1 VQSIREA
8 VVALVA
14 HPQGGR
20 HGGNLPAEIS
30 SFVGRTRECAELAT
44 ALADHRLVTVTG
56 IGGVGK
62 TRTALR
68 VAAEQSGR
76 FADGVW
82 LVELSGLQD
91 SQLLANA
98 VADALGI
105 QDQTLRPQVDVL
117 ADYLAEREPLLIL
130 DTCEHLLDGCALLS
144 AVLLAAAPKLR
155 IMATSRRPL
164 DIDGEHVY
172 PVLPLPVP
180 EAHTADTSDAMTL
193 FAERARAVDPGF
205 ALTGGTGAA
214 VAQLCR
220 RLDGIPLAIELAA
233 VWLRSLTIEQV
244 AERLDERFKLLAGG
258 DTALGRHETLRTA
271 IGWSHELLR
280 SDERLLWARLAVFPG
295 GFDAASAARVC
306 ADDQL
311 PEDDIAV
318 LLEGLV
324 ERSILLRDPCEG
336 GGPDFEAPRYRLL
349 DTIREYGEEWLVQL
363 GEQDRL
369 RRRHRDRYLWLA
381 RRYEAEWCGP
391 DQVPWCDRLKCEH
404 ANLRAALDYCLAD
417 PAEHRVGLD
426 LVGTLYLFWVPGGFI
441 REGRHYFDRL
451 LAADPPPGR
460 ELTKALWTCARLAA
474 TQGDFAA
481 VDERLAACRTYAA
494 EQGDRVAEA
503 SVVYIAGSCAMLR
516 GDHETAVPLLE
527 QATELHQNG
536 GDPGTGLIFAYALHS
551 MARVMRGE
559 VERAVELSEQCRAV
573 ADRYGEGWARSFGD
587 YMRALAE
594 MRRGDPAAA
603 QRYGRESLAFKSRLG
618 DNFGS
623 ALALDL
629 LATAA
634 TAGGDPARGARLLGF
649 AERVWATFGL
659 PQAGSPDLAAARRRT
674 EDLAR
679 GALGDEP
686 YETAVRSGRELPM
699 DEGFAYALG
708 ET

>member
-1 VQSIREA
+1 
-8 VVALVA
+8 VARVA

-20 HGGNLPAEIS
+20 YGGNLPAEIS
-30 SFVGRTRECAELAT
+30 SFVGRTRERAELAK
-44 ALADHRLVTVTG
+44 ALDEHREVTVTG

-68 VAAEQSGR
+68 VAAEQLDR
-76 FADGVW
+76 FPDGVW

-91 SQLLANA
+91 RQLLANA

-105 QDQTLRPQVDVL
+105 QDQTLRPQIDVL
-117 ADYLAEREPLLIL
+117 ADYLAERELLLIL
-130 DTCEHLLDGCALLS
+130 DTCEHLLDGCALLV
-144 AVLLAAAPKLR
+144 AVLLAAAPR
-155 IMATSRRPL
+155 IKILATSRRPL
-164 DIDGEHVY
+164 DVDDEHLF

-180 EAHTADTSDAMTL
+180 DAETL
-193 FAERARAVDPGF
+193 FADRARAVDTAF
-205 ALTGGTGAA
+205 ELADGTSAA
-214 VAQLCR
+214 VGQLCH

-233 VWLRSLTIEQV
+233 VWLRSLTISQI

-258 DTALGRHETLRTA
+258 DSALGRHETLRTA

-295 GFDAASAARVC
+295 GFDAASAAKIC
-306 ADDQL
+306 SDQQL
-311 PEDDIAV
+311 PEDEIYQ

-324 ERSILLRDPCEG
+324 ERSILLRDPCES
-336 GGPDFEAPRYRLL
+336 GGPDFDAPRYRLL

-363 GEQDRL
+363 GELERL
-369 RRRHRDRYLWLA
+369 RRRHRDHYLWLA

-391 DQVPWCDRLKCEH
+391 DQVSWCNRLKCEH
-404 ANLRAALDYCLAD
+404 ANLRAALDFCLAD
-417 PAEHRVGLD
+417 AAEHPVGID

-451 LAADPPPGR
+451 LAADPRPGH

-474 TQGDFAA
+474 TQGDYET
-481 VDERLAACRTYAA
+481 VDTRLDACKAYAD
-494 EQGDRVAEA
+494 EQGDRVAQA

-516 GDHETAVPLLE
+516 GDHETAIRQLE
-527 QATELHQNG
+527 EATELHRSG
-536 GDPGTGLIFAYALHS
+536 GDPGTGLIFALALHA

-559 VERAVELSEQCRAV
+559 VELAVQLSEECRTV
-573 ADRYGEGWARSFGD
+573 AERYGEGWGRSFGD

-594 MRRGDPAAA
+594 MRRGDPAEA

-618 DNFGS
+618 DNFGT

-634 TAGGDPARGARLLGF
+634 TAGGDADRGARLLGF
-649 AERVWATFGL
+649 AEHVWATFGL
-659 PQAGSPDLAAARRRT
+659 PQAGSPDLAAARRHT

-679 GALGDEP
+679 SALGDEP
-686 YETAVRSGRELPM
+686 YEAAFHSGRELPM
-699 DEGFAYALG
+699 GAGFAYALG
-708 ET
+708 ES